1 MTRQNDE
8 RSTKRA
14 RYDEDV
20 VTDGELTSAA
30 EGFFEALGKSDPGL
44 MSYNSI

>member
-1 MTRQNDE
+1 MARQNEE

-20 VTDGELTSAA
+20 VKDGELTSAA
-30 EGFFEALGKSDPGL
+30 EGFFEALGKSNPRL
-44 MSYNSI
+44 MSYR